1 MDRVLK
7 LRELRRL
14 RGLTQR
20 AAARLS
26 GIGAKTIS
34 SFETG
39 ERIDGMTVVQLEQL
53 LTTYGV
59 TLADFFGS
67 SLERE
72 LAPWEHEDER
82 AFDEL
87 LTAFRS
93 LPEYAQSV
101 ITEKLHL
108 AIELARELAPPAGTS
123 RQSPARRAADHR
135 L

>member
-87 LTAFRS
+87 LTALRS

-108 AIELARELAPPAGTS
+108 AIELAHELAPPAGAS
-123 RQSPARRAADHR
+123 RQGPTRRAADHR

>member
-39 ERIDGMTVVQLEQL
+39 ERIDGMTVVQLEHL

-59 TLADFFGS
+59 TLSDFFGS

-93 LPEYAQSV
+93 LPAYAQSV

-108 AIELARELAPPAGTS
+108 AIELARELAPPAGAS
-123 RQSPARRAADHR
+123 RPRPARRATDHR